1 MHNSRRLIKGPNRCT
16 LMMHPEDAAMLGID
30 NKELVEVYN
39 KIGSLQL
46 TVEIT
51 EDIMQS
57 VVSIPHG
64 YGHGRKGVKLTEAQK
79 AAGVSINDLTDP
91 SILDNLSGN
100 AVLNNIPV
108 EIRKIQS
115 TEV

>member
-1 MHNSRRLIKGPNRCT
+1 
-16 LMMHPEDAAMLGID
+16 MMHPKDAAMLGID

-46 TVEIT
+46 PVEIT

-79 AAGVSINDLTDP
+79 APGVSINDLTDP